1 MSYYT
6 TTSGQ
11 ETLRDQPIFFFLY
24 KAAVI
29 TSTPARPSLFF
40 PLWDQNTKGI
50 SYLLCWI
57 GARNRNFSRPPTSL
71 LPPPFFL
78 FANDVEIWNHFVFSV
93 IMNIWCMPSG
103 HVVVWW
109 AWPWLLVK
117 KKKKKRHKCTS
128 WFRLS
133 YFFARLVMYK
143 HFKAQ
148 WVELLNEWI
157 LLVLL
162 LVWTLKKK
170 KNPSCLFGSRNK
182 WGGALMCCWLEDPRR
197 YIFWDNTS
205 PYISTEAT
213 LYSHSVGS
221 GHRDDD
227 TGEKGKGEMRW
238 LGT

>member
-1 MSYYT
+1 MAGALPPAAGNGHQLSFIQPKLALLLPEDGSQYQTTKLSFSMSYYT

-11 ETLRDQPIFFFLY
+11 ETLRDQPIFFFSY

-117 KKKKKRHKCTS
+117 KKKKKET
-128 WFRLS
+128 
-133 YFFARLVMYK
+133 
-143 HFKAQ
+143 
-148 WVELLNEWI
+148 
-157 LLVLL
+157 
-162 LVWTLKKK
+162 
-170 KNPSCLFGSRNK
+170 
-182 WGGALMCCWLEDPRR
+182 
-197 YIFWDNTS
+197 
-205 PYISTEAT
+205 
-213 LYSHSVGS
+213 
-221 GHRDDD
+221 
-227 TGEKGKGEMRW
+227 
-238 LGT
+238 